1 LQNEIK
7 IVEDIAFGKY
17 ENREILKPLLITEDS
32 KEFGNVL
39 FGDKKDPPAL
49 AKLQQSEPGSEDNV
63 PKEKKLLQILRM
75 WVSTPENAVKD
86 LYKISGKLK
95 SMADDYPKILK
106 PETPNGT
113 ILYRGLKNVN
123 PEIEAQIKKSKSEDW
138 VKAGRLYVLK
148 TPIKYVPR
156 SDVQSWSS
164 DISAAQHFFGD
175 SGMIITKQ
183 TDEFMLNQRAMEVL
197 YGLNED
203 EVLHFGKEYNG
214 SNIYFAGDMIA
225 NMIIKYKKK
234 LANVKSIAKSKKN
247 RYSPM

>member
-1 LQNEIK
+1 MNDLI
-7 IVEDIAFGKY
+7 Y
-17 ENREILKPLLITEDS
+17 ENREIQKALLINEAN

-39 FGDKKDPPAL
+39 FGDKKDPPEF
-49 AKLQQSEPGSEDNV
+49 AKLQKQKPGSEDNL
-63 PKEKKLLQILRM
+63 PAERKLLQILRR
-75 WVSTPENAVKD
+75 WVATPENAVKD

-123 PEIEAQIKKSKSEDW
+123 PEIEAQIKKSKPEDW

-156 SDVQSWSS
+156 SDVQSWSTS
-164 DISAAQHFFGD
+164 ISTAQHFFGD

-183 TDEFMLNQRAMEVL
+183 TDEFMLNQKAMEVL
-197 YGLNED
+197 YGLSEE

-214 SNIYFAGDMIA
+214 ANIYFAGDMIS

-234 LANVKSIAKSKKN
+234 LANVKSVADKSKDLDIK
-247 RYSPM
+247 SIVK